1 MPPRGGMGMGG
12 MTGMGG
18 GSAGGGGTTVPVDP
32 VDPIVEPD
40 PVDPI
45 PPPTDTG
52 DVPVPDPVGIDDPND
67 PTIPFEPPVEG
78 SEPIADDTTVQDL
91 YPEDPGVVQAE
102 GVDVPDPTGADTA
115 LVDPDVGVVDVP
127 AEADTSTE
135 RIEETLDVGGG
146 GIDAEQTALTDEQR
160 ADMELARIL
169 EQDSPLMQRARQEA
183 ARTANARGLQN
194 TSMAVGAAQGAL
206 VDRALPMALQ
216 NAQQALQRELD
227 NTLMRQ
233 DASKFTAEQQN
244 QLMEIEA
251 TLGQDLNIFNA
262 DQLNQAA
269 RLTAELQTAIEQ
281 GNQQAINEINMQLA
295 QLERDAEAQQAD
307 IDFQQNQAV
316 ADARNALNAQI
327 MDNITQINKQ
337 FLVNMGAADIAN
349 INGTYN
355 VLIQTNAT
363 AGQIYEGALNAMAAV
378 MDDPDMTPSQVSTA
392 LEHIQ
397 TQLEAS
403 MRMIAEIN
411 DFDWDIPTT
420 GGTGGDGTGA
430 MCFEAGTCFRMADGS
445 LKKVE
450 EIKLRDEM
458 AVGGKVNALMVGDG
472 LSEEWFDVDG
482 VHVTG
487 SHVMKKDNEEWMF
500 IKDAGYPRIETID
513 TLYSVINEGHRLIGE
528 NGQIFLDF
536 GDEAYDAFGGTEW
549 DEWLIDSLN
558 GKTDVTFVE
567 WEKDRV
573 AA

>member
-183 ARTANARGLQN
+183 ARAANQRGLQN

-420 GGTGGDGTGA
+420 GGTGGDGAGA

>member
-1 MPPRGGMGMGG
+1 MGG

-18 GSAGGGGTTVPVDP
+18 GSAGGGGTTTTPPVDP

-52 DVPVPDPVGIDDPND
+52 DGTVPVPVGVDDPND

-78 SEPIADDTTVQDL
+78 SEPISDDTTVQDL
-91 YPEDPGVVQAE
+91 YPEDPGIVAADPI
-102 GVDVPDPTGADTA
+102 DVPDPTGADTA
-115 LVDPDVGVVDVP
+115 LVDTGVGEVTAD
-127 AEADTSTE
+127 EADTSTD
-135 RIEETLDVGGG
+135 RITDILDTGGG
-146 GIDAEQTALTDEQR
+146 GIDAEQTELTDEQR

-194 TSMAVGAAQGAL
+194 TSMAVGAAEGAL

-244 QLMEIEA
+244 QLTELEA
-251 TLGQDLNIFNA
+251 TLGQDLNIFNT
-262 DQLNQAA
+262 DQLNQAT

-281 GNQQAINEINMQLA
+281 GNQQAINEVNMQLA
-295 QLERDAEAQQAD
+295 QLQRDAEAQQAD

-363 AGQIYEGALNAMAAV
+363 AAQIYEGALNAMASV
-378 MDDPDMTPSQVSTA
+378 MDDPDMTPSQVATA

-397 TQLEAS
+397 TQLEAT

-411 DFDWDIPTT
+411 DFDWDFSVGETNGGTT
-420 GGTGGDGTGA
+420 GGMMAGGMTG
-430 MCFEAGTCFRMADGS
+430 M
-445 LKKVE
+445 
-450 EIKLRDEM
+450 
-458 AVGGKVNALMVGDG
+458 GG
-472 LSEEWFDVDG
+472 
-482 VHVTG
+482 
-487 SHVMKKDNEEWMF
+487 
-500 IKDAGYPRIETID
+500 
-513 TLYSVINEGHRLIGE
+513 
-528 NGQIFLDF
+528 
-536 GDEAYDAFGGTEW
+536 
-549 DEWLIDSLN
+549 
-558 GKTDVTFVE
+558 
-567 WEKDRV
+567 
-573 AA
+573 

>member
-1 MPPRGGMGMGG
+1 MPPPWGMGMGGMG

-18 GSAGGGGTTVPVDP
+18 GGGTVPIPDPIDPIDP
-32 VDPIVEPD
+32 VP
-40 PVDPI
+40 
-45 PPPTDTG
+45 PPPTTTPPPPTG
-52 DVPVPDPVGIDDPND
+52 DGTVPPPEVGVSDPND
-67 PTIPFEPPVEG
+67 PTIPFEPVEG
-78 SEPIADDTTVQDL
+78 TEPIGDQTTVQDL

-102 GVDVPDPTGADTA
+102 AVDVPDPTGADVSLLDT
-115 LVDPDVGVVDVP
+115 DVGVVDVP
-127 AEADTSTE
+127 GEADTSTE
-135 RIEETLDVGGG
+135 RISGELDVGGG

-183 ARTANARGLQN
+183 ARAANQRGLQN

-363 AGQIYEGALNAMAAV
+363 AAQIYEGALNAMASV

-392 LEHIQ
+392 LAHIQ
-397 TQLEAS
+397 TQLEAT

-411 DFDWDIPTT
+411 DFDWDFSVGSTG
-420 GGTGGDGTGA
+420 GGTGGMTG
-430 MCFEAGTCFRMADGS
+430 MTGMTGM
-445 LKKVE
+445 
-450 EIKLRDEM
+450 
-458 AVGGKVNALMVGDG
+458 GG
-472 LSEEWFDVDG
+472 
-482 VHVTG
+482 
-487 SHVMKKDNEEWMF
+487 
-500 IKDAGYPRIETID
+500 
-513 TLYSVINEGHRLIGE
+513 
-528 NGQIFLDF
+528 
-536 GDEAYDAFGGTEW
+536 
-549 DEWLIDSLN
+549 
-558 GKTDVTFVE
+558 
-567 WEKDRV
+567 
-573 AA
+573 